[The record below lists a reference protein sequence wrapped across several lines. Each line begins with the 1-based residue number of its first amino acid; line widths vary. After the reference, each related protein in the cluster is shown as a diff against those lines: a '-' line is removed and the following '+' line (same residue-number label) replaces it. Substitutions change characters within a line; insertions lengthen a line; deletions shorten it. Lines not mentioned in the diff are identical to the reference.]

1 MCFEIA
7 DFVIEVYSCCCARLT
22 VSGDVTVFAS
32 LWVDSQEA
40 TVVPFA
46 VLGLPDCSLSV
57 FAAGFLFLVFIVG
70 PFLIVMR
77 KG

>member
-1 MCFEIA
+1 M
-7 DFVIEVYSCCCARLT
+7 
-22 VSGDVTVFAS
+22 SGDVTVFAS

-57 FAAGFLFLVFIVG
+57 FAAGFFVFSFHSWTFSDCYEKRIKKYNLSIIFG
-70 PFLIVMR
+70 AF
-77 KG
+77 